1 MEARLA
7 KVRKR
12 KKLAQPTQAEER
24 ERGGEEER
32 EEEPREEVSYEGKSQ
47 GGCGGTVT

>member
-7 KVRKR
+7 KVRER

-24 ERGGEEER
+24 GGEGEEER
-32 EEEPREEVSYEGKSQ
+32 EEQREEANCEGKSQ
-47 GGCGGTVT
+47 CGCGELL